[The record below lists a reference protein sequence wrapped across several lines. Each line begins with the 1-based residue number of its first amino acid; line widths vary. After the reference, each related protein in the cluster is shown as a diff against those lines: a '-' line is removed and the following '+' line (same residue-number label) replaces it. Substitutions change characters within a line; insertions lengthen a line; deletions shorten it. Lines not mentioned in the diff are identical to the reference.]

1 MQSTFSGEA
10 HVYGD
15 HIDTDR
21 IIPGK
26 YTKTL
31 DLNSLAAHVLE
42 DLDPGFRARLTPG
55 DILVAGDNFGCGSS
69 REQAPIALKVAGVSV
84 VVARYFA
91 RIFYRNAI
99 NIGLPVVEA
108 PDLVAETG
116 DTLEVDLHAGTVT
129 NQTSGRQ
136 FACSPIPPVM
146 FRVLEAGG
154 LVPFMKSHGGYV
166 QETTDAH

>member
-1 MQSTFSGEA
+1 MDALITGQA

-15 HIDTDR
+15 NVDTDR

-31 DLNSLAAHVLE
+31 DPGSLAAHVLE
-42 DLDPGFRARLTPG
+42 DLDPSFRDRMTPG
-55 DILVAGDNFGCGSS
+55 DIVVGADNFGCGSS
-69 REQAPIALKVAGVSV
+69 REQAPVALKVAGVSV

-108 PDLVAETG
+108 PSLAAETG
-116 DTLEVDLHAGTVT
+116 DVLQVDLAGGTVRNLT
-129 NQTSGRQ
+129 QGTQ
-136 FACSPIPPVM
+136 HPCTPMPQVM
-146 FRVLEAGG
+146 LDILSAGG
-154 LVPFMKSHGGYV
+154 LAPIMKTHGGYPGALN
-166 QETTDAH
+166 QE

>member
-1 MQSTFSGEA
+1 MQRTFTGTA

-15 HIDTDR
+15 HVDTDR

-42 DLDPGFRARLTPG
+42 DLDPGFRDRMKPG
-55 DILVAGDNFGCGSS
+55 DVLVAGDNFGCGSS

-108 PDLVAETG
+108 PELVAKSKDVLTIDLVGGTITNESSGETF
-116 DTLEVDLHAGTVT
+116 V
-129 NQTSGRQ
+129 
-136 FACSPIPPVM
+136 CSPIPPVM
-146 FRVLEAGG
+146 FGILEAGG
-154 LVPFMKSHGGYV
+154 LVPYMKARGGYDK
-166 QETTDAH
+166 ETTHAN